1 MNSKFDI
8 VQGRIL
14 GQSLIPFLMDV
25 CYEVHLE
32 EDKVNAI
39 NIMTV
44 YAIDFATF
52 SVKLSGF
59 DNDKQNEKQTPA
71 CEHCKKPWH
80 TKEQCWK
87 LHDRSPN
94 GRRRPPN
101 DKSNPQRALMS
112 ESTSILQSQPR

>member
-1 MNSKFDI
+1 M
-8 VQGRIL
+8 QGRIL

-59 DNDKQNEKQTPA
+59 DNDKQKNSAGNYMTDHQMGEDVLQMT
-71 CEHCKKPWH
+71 
-80 TKEQCWK
+80 
-87 LHDRSPN
+87 SPTLI
-94 GRRRPPN
+94 GH
-101 DKSNPQRALMS
+101 L
-112 ESTSILQSQPR
+112 